1 MAFKNRNVDDMG
13 LDRVAIKLS
22 DAGFA
27 AKYQHYSI
35 IPKKTSPRLR
45 MKHPYSCNLQA
56 AYPQY
61 MSNQET

>member
-1 MAFKNRNVDDMG
+1 MG

-35 IPKKTSPRLR
+35 IPKKTSPGLG

-61 MSNQET
+61 MSTQET